1 MERKGEMR
9 KGKREWRGNLP
20 SEFDDFSASVCAANA
35 FVRSNKSSWNCFES
49 VVVVDKSTD
58 LKILQ
63 MEEQRELF
71 KHQKR
76 IFFEASKVCVTTQKA
91 FSASLSMLSGCH
103 KKRQHPDN
111 IH

>member
-1 MERKGEMR
+1 MDERRAGE
-9 KGKREWRGNLP
+9 NLP

-63 MEEQRELF
+63 RKEEKSGE
-71 KHQKR
+71 
-76 IFFEASKVCVTTQKA
+76 
-91 FSASLSMLSGCH
+91 MLKLNVISRSG
-103 KKRQHPDN
+103 
-111 IH
+111 

>member
-1 MERKGEMR
+1 MQKYGKKGR
-9 KGKREWRGNLP
+9 DDDGANLP

-63 MEEQRELF
+63 RENE
-71 KHQKR
+71 K
-76 IFFEASKVCVTTQKA
+76 SGDVKA
-91 FSASLSMLSGCH
+91 E
-103 KKRQHPDN
+103 
-111 IH
+111 

>member
-1 MERKGEMR
+1 MWLMFIGWEIKNNWRLRNALNLIKSDNKSLMKCKSTKGRRGRERDDGA
-9 KGKREWRGNLP
+9 NLP

-63 MEEQRELF
+63 RED
-71 KHQKR
+71 
-76 IFFEASKVCVTTQKA
+76 
-91 FSASLSMLSGCH
+91 G
-103 KKRQHPDN
+103 KKC
-111 IH
+111 